1 MTIGTALRAHLLA
14 DATIT
19 ALVVARIYPLRL
31 PQKAVLPSIVLTRVS
46 GLRFGHLRGAGSL
59 ARPRYQVDCWAQTH
73 DGATTLGS
81 LCRQRL
87 DGFVGTWTDAASP
100 PTAIQVALQFETE
113 LDLFE
118 EDINGGVCR
127 HSADYFLFHQT
138 AGGTL

>member
-1 MTIGTALRAHLLA
+1 MTIGAALRAHLLA
-14 DATIT
+14 DASIA

-31 PQKAVLPSIVLTRVS
+31 PQKALMPAIVLTRIS

-59 ARPRYQVDCWAQTH
+59 ARPRYQVDSWAQTH

-87 DGFVGTWTDAASP
+87 DGFTGTWTDDESP
-100 PTAIQVALQFETE
+100 ATAVQVAVHFETE
-113 LDLFE
+113 MDLFE
-118 EDINGGVCR
+118 ADINGGVCR

-138 AGGTL
+138 AGGAV